1 MRDQPVTSIH
11 PNNVTTKSQLDTFTI
26 FPKKINF
33 GHNKLAVFLV
43 EALQKDDI
51 VKVKIDKLGDIF
63 EISNIRRKNPFTLQL
78 TIPGKFSFICIA
90 FYIKLIYI
98 LQFRK
103 LLRYIVYD
111 SDKNRKKWY

>member
-11 PNNVTTKSQLDTFTI
+11 PNTVTTKIQLDTFTI

-33 GHNKLAVFLV
+33 GHNKLVVFLV

-51 VKVKIDKLGDIF
+51 IKVKIEKLGDIF
-63 EISNIRRKNPFTLQL
+63 EISNIRKKNPFTLQL
-78 TIPGKFSFICIA
+78 TIPGKFCFSCMA
-90 FYIKLIYI
+90 FYIKLKHI

-103 LLRYIVYD
+103 LLRNFVYD
-111 SDKNRKKWY
+111 SDKNRKKW

>member
-11 PNNVTTKSQLDTFTI
+11 PITVTTKSQTDNFTI
-26 FPKKINF
+26 FPKKVNF

-51 VKVKIDKLGDIF
+51 IKVKIEKLGDVF

-78 TIPGKFSFICIA
+78 TIPGKFCFSFII
-90 FYIKLIYI
+90 FNVNLIHI
-98 LQFRK
+98 LKFRK
-103 LLRYIVYD
+103 LLRDVVYD
-111 SDKNRKKWY
+111 FNKN